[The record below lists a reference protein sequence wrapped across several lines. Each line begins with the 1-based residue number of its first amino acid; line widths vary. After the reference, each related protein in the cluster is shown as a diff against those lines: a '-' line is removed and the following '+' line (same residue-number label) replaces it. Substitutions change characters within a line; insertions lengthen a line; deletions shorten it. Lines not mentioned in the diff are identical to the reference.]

1 MQSGASGR
9 SQPIVCQELCPP
21 KGWRVGKGAE
31 VPLGMPQSERGHVD
45 RKSTLSSRGLV
56 DKAVVYGLKTKK
68 GMEGRKVG
76 REGGK

>member
-1 MQSGASGR
+1 
-9 SQPIVCQELCPP
+9 
-21 KGWRVGKGAE
+21 
-31 VPLGMPQSERGHVD
+31 MPQSERGHVD